1 MRSAREQALSAVKVG
16 DVIFGLG
23 AGGQEK
29 LLLVYK
35 VDQNGIFARHVTT
48 QMELRFDRTGRTE
61 PLPDGGHCTILSIAA
76 LPVADH
82 EVAIGLDRKMR
93 TGKEYPDFV
102 LSKAEVQLLLAK
114 GDFYRAHPLPN
125 D

>member
-1 MRSAREQALSAVKVG
+1 MSSREQALAAVKVG

-35 VDQNGIFARHVTT
+35 VDREGFSARHVTT
-48 QMELRFDRTGRTE
+48 QMSFRFDRDGKTR
-61 PLPDGGHCTILSIAA
+61 LYADGGRCTVVSIAQ
-76 LPVADH
+76 LPPEAHQV
-82 EVAIGLDRKMR
+82 VVGLDRKMR
-93 TGKEYPDFV
+93 AGKEYPDFV
-102 LSKAEVQLLLAK
+102 LSEAEIGLLLTH
-114 GDFYRAHPLPN
+114 GDFFKSHLLAA